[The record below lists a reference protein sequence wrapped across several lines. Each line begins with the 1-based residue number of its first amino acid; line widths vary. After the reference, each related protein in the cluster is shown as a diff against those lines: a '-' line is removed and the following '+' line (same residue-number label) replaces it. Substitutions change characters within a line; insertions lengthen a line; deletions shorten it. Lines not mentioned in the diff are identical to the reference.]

1 MKKIRYGVL
10 GFGHMG
16 TYHVNVLSMLPDV
29 ELVGVC
35 DEDPAKGKSAE
46 EKYGVKSFQKP
57 SDLIREVE
65 ALSICLPTTLHAA
78 ASREAL
84 EAGRHIL
91 IEKPM
96 TPTHEEALELVT
108 LAEQKKCL
116 LHVGHVERF
125 NGAVQ
130 ELVHVV
136 NEPLLWESRRLGPHS
151 GRSLDT
157 GVVMDLMIHDIDICL
172 RVVNDDAVDVR
183 SSGYFLP
190 GSKHEDAAVAQV
202 RFKKGCVA
210 SFTASRVTQEKIRTL
225 SISQKE
231 SYLSLDFTTQDL
243 QIHRRASSMTSTSTE
258 KIRYRQEALIERLFI
273 HKENPLRSELQFFI
287 QNIRDAE
294 KERPNWRRENEMD
307 LTTLRIATQ
316 VRDEIRRAAGL

>member
-1 MKKIRYGVL
+1 MSEKIRYGVL

-16 TYHVNVLSMLPDV
+16 TYHVNVLSSLPGV

-35 DEDPAKGKSAE
+35 DQDPVKGKTATD
-46 EKYGVKSFQKP
+46 KYGVPAFQNP
-57 SDLIREVE
+57 ADLISKVD
-65 ALSICLPTTLHAA
+65 ALSICLPTSLHYE
-78 ASREAL
+78 ASLQAL

-96 TPTHEEALELVT
+96 TPTYAEALALVN
-108 LAEQKKCL
+108 LAEKKKCL

-136 NEPLLWESRRLGPHS
+136 NEPLLWESRRLGPPS

-157 GVVMDLMIHDIDICL
+157 GVVMDLMIHDLDICL
-172 RVVNDDAVDVR
+172 RVVNDEVVDVHAN
-183 SSGYFLP
+183 GYYLP
-190 GSKHEDAAVAQV
+190 NSRHEDAAVAQI
-202 RFKKGCVA
+202 RFRKGCVA
-210 SFTASRVTQEKIRTL
+210 TFTASRVTQEKIRTL

-243 QIHRRASSMTSTSTE
+243 QIHRQASSMTSTSTE

-273 HKENPLRSELQFFI
+273 HKENPLRSELLFFI
-287 QNIRDAE
+287 QNIREAE
-294 KERPNWRRENEMD
+294 KERPLWRKENEMD
-307 LTTLRIATQ
+307 LTTLRIATGVLEKISNQ
-316 VRDEIRRAAGL
+316 K